1 LLSRVGFQHLGPSD
15 DSFLADW
22 WLQVR
27 TLVPNAFGRGFDS
40 FVLLV
45 SWEIWKERN
54 RRTFDGNSR
63 TPTDLLALILDEGDS
78 WIAAGFRSLTPLLA
92 TVA

>member
-1 LLSRVGFQHLGPSD
+1 
-15 DSFLADW
+15 
-22 WLQVR
+22 
-27 TLVPNAFGRGFDS
+27 
-40 FVLLV
+40 VLLV

-63 TPTDLLALILDEGDS
+63 TPTDLLALIHDEGDS
-78 WIAAGFRSLTPLLA
+78 RIAAGFRSLTPLFA